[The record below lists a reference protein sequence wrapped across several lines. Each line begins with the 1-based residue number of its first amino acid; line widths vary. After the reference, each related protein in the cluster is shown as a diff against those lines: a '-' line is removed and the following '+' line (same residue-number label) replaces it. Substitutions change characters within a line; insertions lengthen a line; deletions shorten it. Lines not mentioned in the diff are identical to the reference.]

1 MSVVHDTFVIE
12 RIYDAPPERVFA
24 AWSDPKA
31 KAQWFAGPDESENS
45 DHELDF
51 RVGGREHMSGGL
63 PDGPT
68 YSYDATIQDIVPNER
83 IIHTYDMHLDGKRIS
98 VSVATIEF
106 SSAPVDNSSGTRL
119 VMTEQGAY
127 LDGLDDPRQREQGT
141 KELLEA
147 LRNYLQS

>member
-12 RIYDAPPERVFA
+12 RVYDASPERVYA

-31 KAQWFAGPDESENS
+31 KGQWFAGPDDGQDSN
-45 DHELDF
+45 HELDF
-51 RVGGREHMSGGL
+51 RVGGKERLSGGL

-68 YSYDATIQDIVPNER
+68 YSYEATIQDIVPNER
-83 IIHTYDMHLDGKRIS
+83 IIYAYEMHLDAKRIS

-106 SSAPVDNSSGTRL
+106 HDIDQKTRL
-119 VMTEQGAY
+119 VVTEQGAY

-141 KELLEA
+141 KELLDA
-147 LRNYLQS
+147 LNLFLQG

>member
-12 RIYDAPPERVFA
+12 RIYDATPERVYA

-31 KAQWFAGPDESENS
+31 KAQWFAGPDEFEES

-51 RVGGREHMSGGL
+51 RVGGHESMSGGL

-68 YSYDATIQDIVPNER
+68 YSYKSTIQDFVSNER
-83 IIHTYDMHLDGKRIS
+83 IIYTYHMHLDGKQIS

-106 SSAPVDNSSGTRL
+106 HGAGDGTRL
-119 VMTEQGAY
+119 VVTEQGAY

-141 KELLEA
+141 KELLDA
-147 LRNYLQS
+147 LNRYLQG

>member
-12 RIYDAPPERVFA
+12 RIYDANPERVYA

-31 KAQWFAGPDESENS
+31 KVQWFAGPDDWEQS

-51 RVGGREHMSGGL
+51 RVGGREWMSGGL

-68 YSYDATIQDIVPNER
+68 YSFESSILDIVPNER
-83 IIHTYDMHLDGKRIS
+83 IIYTYHMHLDGRQIS

-106 SSAPVDNSSGTRL
+106 HGAGEGTRL
-119 VMTEQGAY
+119 VVTEQGAF

-141 KELLEA
+141 KELLDSLNRY
-147 LRNYLQS
+147 LRG